1 MKKTFKMY
9 AICWAVLFVA
19 FHVIAF
25 VTPGDIAGVSKFSGS
40 FWVGYAFIVLSFI
53 GQLICAYVALKEK
66 NAKKLFYRL
75 PLITISYSATV
86 VSVIV
91 GALCMAIPF
100 IPTWVGVV
108 VCLLILAFSVVSV
121 LSAQIAADL
130 VEKTDDQIKAQTF
143 FIKSLTA
150 DAQTL
155 MTKAASEQ
163 AKAEVKNVYEAI
175 RYSDPMSNDALSAI
189 EQEIASHFAALS
201 NAVEKNDLHEIK
213 QAANDVLILVNN
225 RSQKCKLLK

>member
-1 MKKTFKMY
+1 M
-9 AICWAVLFVA
+9 
-19 FHVIAF
+19 
-25 VTPGDIAGVSKFSGS
+25 
-40 FWVGYAFIVLSFI
+40 
-53 GQLICAYVALKEK
+53 
-66 NAKKLFYRL
+66 FYRL

-100 IPTWVGVV
+100 LPTWVGVV

-121 LSAQIAADL
+121 LNAQIAADL

-163 AKAEVKNVYEAI
+163 VKAEVKSVYEAI
-175 RYSDPMSNDALSAI
+175 RYSDPMSNDALSEI

>member
-1 MKKTFKMY
+1 MRKQT
-9 AICWAVLFVA
+9 I
-19 FHVIAF
+19 
-25 VTPGDIAGVSKFSGS
+25 
-40 FWVGYAFIVLSFI
+40 
-53 GQLICAYVALKEK
+53 
-66 NAKKLFYRL
+66 RL
-75 PLITISYSATV
+75 RHRH
-86 VSVIV
+86 
-91 GALCMAIPF
+91 
-100 IPTWVGVV
+100 
-108 VCLLILAFSVVSV
+108 
-121 LSAQIAADL
+121 
-130 VEKTDDQIKAQTF
+130 F

-163 AKAEVKNVYEAI
+163 VKAEVKNVYEAI
-175 RYSDPMSNDALSAI
+175 RYSDPMPNDALSEI

>member
-1 MKKTFKMY
+1 M
-9 AICWAVLFVA
+9 
-19 FHVIAF
+19 
-25 VTPGDIAGVSKFSGS
+25 
-40 FWVGYAFIVLSFI
+40 
-53 GQLICAYVALKEK
+53 
-66 NAKKLFYRL
+66 
-75 PLITISYSATV
+75 
-86 VSVIV
+86 
-91 GALCMAIPF
+91 
-100 IPTWVGVV
+100 
-108 VCLLILAFSVVSV
+108 VSV
-121 LSAQIAADL
+121 LNAQIAADL

-163 AKAEVKNVYEAI
+163 VKAEVKNVYEAI

-189 EQEIASHFAALS
+189 EQEITSHFAALS